1 MTSADHVVP
10 AAAAAHRLK
19 AGRGLHL
26 ATIIWKIRRL
36 EVKGSLMHLALRL
49 AARGDRF
56 RVAIQQDL
64 LFSAEADEDAADA
77 ASLRRGAS
85 CNTSLMQ
92 PVHNTEL
99 H

>member
-10 AAAAAHRLK
+10 AAAAAAHRLK

-64 LFSAEADEDAADA
+64 LFSAEAEEDQPTQPPCEEAPLATLFIDA
-77 ASLRRGAS
+77 ASS
-85 CNTSLMQ
+85 
-92 PVHNTEL
+92 
-99 H
+99 